1 MKNNNYELEHL
12 QIVANNAGECCLFLK
27 RNADFP
33 LKEVVKIAAFGSGV
47 RHTIKG
53 GTGSGDVN
61 SRFVV
66 TIEQALRE
74 AGFEIVT
81 ESWLDGYDEAKSKG
95 EKNSSAN

>member
-1 MKNNNYELEHL
+1 ML
-12 QIVANNAGECCLFLK
+12 LFLK

-81 ESWLDGYDEAKSKG
+81 ESG
-95 EKNSSAN
+95 